1 MIEKEYKGITYSYS
15 EELQFDLKNLYDI
28 EVDKEIQRGIQL
40 SLQSMDVGVNINNNN
55 ATLTVTAK

>member
-28 EVDKEIQRGIQL
+28 DVDKEIQRGIQL
-40 SLQSMDVGVNINNNN
+40 SLQSIDVGVNINNNN

>member
-40 SLQSMDVGVNINNNN
+40 SLQSIDVGVNINNNN